1 MGNALVIPSPPS
13 SRSPLDLARAAYRS
27 ISIYSPDRAPCA
39 IDLSDNT
46 SVFGVPPSALNEL
59 HNTTETMVLRYPA
72 LYADELKAA
81 LARYVGVGPSEI
93 VTGCGSDDVLDSAI
107 RAFTE
112 PGDEVATSDPSFVM
126 IPILA
131 RMNGLTPVSIPLRS
145 DYEIDVDALIATRAR
160 IIYIC
165 SPNNPTG
172 TLASRASIRRVLEE
186 ASGLVI
192 LDEAYAE
199 FSGISYIA
207 EAPRWG
213 RLLVV
218 RTLSKAFGLAGL
230 RVGYAAGTTALVAEV
245 EKARGPYKVNSLAE
259 RAALAALTHD
269 MEWVRA
275 RIEDVV
281 ELRERFRTGLVA
293 SGFAPLT
300 SHANFVLVPVSHAE
314 DVAAAMRRRGVAVRP
329 MVDLP
334 GIGDAVRIGIGPW
347 PMLQA
352 TLDALCASAT

>member
-1 MGNALVIPSPPS
+1 MPSALE
-13 SRSPLDLARAAYRS
+13 LARTAYRG
-27 ISIYSPDRAPCA
+27 ISIYAPDRAPCA

-46 SVFGVPPSALNEL
+46 SVFGVPPSALKEL
-59 HNTTETMVLRYPA
+59 RTTTETTVLRYPA
-72 LYADELKAA
+72 LYAGELKAA
-81 LARYVGVGPSEI
+81 LARYVGVSPSEI

-107 RAFTE
+107 RAFAE
-112 PGDEVATSDPSFVM
+112 PGDVVATPDPSFVM

-131 RMNGLTPVSIPLRS
+131 RMNGLTPVGVPLRA
-145 DYEIDVDALIATRAR
+145 DYDIDVDALLATRAR

-172 TLASRASIRRVLEE
+172 TLATRASIRRVLEE
-186 ASGLVI
+186 APGLVI

-199 FSGISYIA
+199 FSGISCIT

-230 RVGYAAGTTALVAEV
+230 RVGYAAGATALVAEV
-245 EKARGPYKVNSLAE
+245 EKARGPYKVSSLAE
-259 RAALAALTHD
+259 RAALSALTHD
-269 MEWVRA
+269 MEWVRS
-275 RIEDVV
+275 RIDDVV
-281 ELRERFRTGLVA
+281 GLRVRFRAELVA
-293 SGFAPLT
+293 NGFAPLA
-300 SHANFVLVPVSHAE
+300 SHANFLLIPVARAE

-329 MVDLP
+329 MADLP

-347 PMLQA
+347 PMLQS
-352 TLDALCASAT
+352 TLDALYASVT